1 MQSSP
6 EPGFYVVLK
15 DGVEIAR
22 HQSVERLNEKFPDW
36 NDDESIRIIYKP
48 SEAEKQILRELRL
61 FRSGGNVLAEHVDP
75 FILHRQLL
83 EKHGDKWIKEYE
95 GKWLA
100 VDAETEEVIDHDW
113 ILVDLA
119 DRVREHN
126 KDNGKLILLL
136 GISDDE
142 ILI

>member
-6 EPGFYVVLK
+6 ELGVYVVLK

-22 HQSVERLNEKFPDW
+22 HQSVERLHEQFPDW
-36 NDDESIRIIYKP
+36 NDDESISIVYKP
-48 SEAEKQILRELRL
+48 SEAEKEILRELKL

-95 GKWLA
+95 GQWLA
-100 VDAETEEVIDHDW
+100 VDVESELVIDHDW
-113 ILVDLA
+113 MLADLA
-119 DRVREHN
+119 DRIHASN
-126 KDNGKLILLL
+126 KDNSRLVLLL
-136 GISDDE
+136 GISDNDF
-142 ILI
+142 II